1 MQNEFISSTNLAR
14 RWGIQRSTVWRWRT
28 LGIIPAPDV
37 EMNGRVKWK
46 ISTVEAHEQKITLA
60 KKAT

>member
-1 MQNEFISSTNLAR
+1 MQVEFISTTKLAQ
-14 RWGIQRSTVWRWRT
+14 RWGVKPVTIWRWRT
-28 LGIIPAPDV
+28 TGLMPVPDV

-60 KKAT
+60 RVA